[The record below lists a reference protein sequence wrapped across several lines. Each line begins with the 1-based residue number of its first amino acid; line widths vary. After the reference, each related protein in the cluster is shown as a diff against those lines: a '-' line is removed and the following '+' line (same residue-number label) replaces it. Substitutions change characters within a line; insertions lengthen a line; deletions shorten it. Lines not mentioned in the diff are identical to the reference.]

1 MTTDPAPSAETGAI
15 PDVVAPEAVLE
26 RAKGVIMALT
36 GSTADAAHAELLR
49 RARGAGRTLL
59 DECWITLSGASTGR
73 PPLGGDPATRRT
85 AAVPAPASPAD
96 RGSSPAAWGSAP
108 APAEDVNAAVLR
120 RVGRALVDVDGPAE
134 LAACLR
140 EHLADS
146 VGPDA
151 VVVFSALPDGG
162 LELTGH
168 AGLEGDLAALWRG
181 SPPAPGSPVA
191 EVFESRAPYWLESDD
206 AGPSTAS
213 GSSRAS
219 GSTKA
224 SRSSK
229 TSRSASSKAAGAP
242 KASRSARSS
251 ARPQGSADPV
261 GPWGS
266 GAWLPVGTGTRPA
279 AVLGVLRHGGEP
291 LPARTRELLRSVA
304 RLCSGTLGSFDA
316 RPQPFEGV
324 SLPTVHA
331 VLAALPEAA
340 LALVPLRSGSGQVED
355 YRIEAASPAVVGLT
369 GRTGQDL
376 VGVRLLESFP
386 ALADEHIW
394 QGLLHTLATDE
405 PYEGEPMAYPSGN
418 SDAGELP
425 TFSVRARRLGDGLM
439 LTWSR
444 YEIAERQEQ
453 RLSDVQRLGNLGW
466 TNWNLLTEE
475 VNWSP
480 QVFRIFDRPPAEGPV
495 PYHDLPDQVM
505 AEDRPALTR
514 AVRSLASD
522 GRAFDVPFRIRTA
535 HGVRHLRAVAEA
547 VTDTHGTPV
556 EAHGFVQDLTA
567 QRSAELALV
576 ESERMMLTQHG
587 MLRAERSLA
596 SRLQQALLPLPHEP
610 VRPGGLRVDVAYLPA
625 QSGIQVG
632 GDWFSAIELPDGD
645 ALCVVGDVAGH
656 GIDAVATMAQLRF
669 TAKGMVI
676 TGSSLTGALARLNAL
691 LLHTGEPRAT
701 ATMVLARYNP
711 SERKL
716 VWAQAGH
723 PPPLLLRDGEARFLK
738 RPVGMLLGA
747 VENPPFQ
754 EAETVLEP
762 GDRILLYTDGLI
774 ERPSE
779 GIDAGLQRLA
789 AAATGHDEQPGSA
802 SLGPLLAEMLEG
814 ERRDDVCVLDIRVM
828 PEKDLEH

>member
-1 MTTDPAPSAETGAI
+1 VGIRVIPTRRMCHAHWVTTDPAPSAETGAL

-49 RARGAGRTLL
+49 RARDAGRTLL

-73 PPLGGDPATRRT
+73 APFGDETGSRRT
-85 AAVPAPASPAD
+85 LAVPAPASPAG

-108 APAEDVNAAVLR
+108 SPDEDANAGVLR
-120 RVGRALVDVDGPAE
+120 QVGSALVQVDGPME
-134 LAACLR
+134 LAARLR
-140 EHLADS
+140 ERLADS
-146 VGPDA
+146 VGADA
-151 VVVFSALPDGG
+151 VVVFSTLPGGG
-162 LELTGH
+162 LELGGH
-168 AGLEGDLAALWRG
+168 AGLEEDLAAQWRRT
-181 SPPAPGSPVA
+181 PPGEGTAVA
-191 EVFESRAPYWLESDD
+191 RVIGTRAPFWLEGGGSRP
-206 AGPSTAS
+206 AGPSRGPKAPRAPK
-213 GSSRAS
+213 GSKRS
-219 GSTKA
+219 KA
-224 SRSSK
+224 SDCPG
-229 TSRSASSKAAGAP
+229 RSAG
-242 KASRSARSS
+242 
-251 ARPQGSADPV
+251 PV

-266 GAWLPVGTGTRPA
+266 GAWLPVGTGDRPA
-279 AVLGVLRHGGEP
+279 AALGVLRRTGEP
-291 LPARTRELLRSVA
+291 LPPRTRQLLRSVA
-304 RLCSGTLGSFDA
+304 RLCSGVLGSFDT
-316 RPQPFEGV
+316 RPQPFEDIA
-324 SLPTVHA
+324 LPTVQA

-340 LALVPLRSGSGQVED
+340 LALVPLRSGSGEVED
-355 YRIEAASPAVVGLT
+355 YRIVAASPAVVGLT
-369 GRTGQDL
+369 GLTGEAL

-405 PYEGEPMAYPSGN
+405 PYEGEPMAYPSAN

-439 LTWSR
+439 LSWSR

-480 QVFRIFDRPPAEGPV
+480 QVFRIFDRSPADGPV

-514 AVRSLASD
+514 AVRALAAD

-547 VTDTHGTPV
+547 VTDTQGTPV

-701 ATMVLARYNP
+701 ATLVLARYNP
-711 SERKL
+711 AERKL

-738 RPVGMLLGA
+738 RPMGMLLGA

-762 GDRILLYTDGLI
+762 GDRILMYTDGLI

-828 PEKDLEH
+828 PEEDPEV

>member
-1 MTTDPAPSAETGAI
+1 MTIDPARSAETGAI

-59 DECWITLSGASTGR
+59 DECWITLSGASS
-73 PPLGGDPATRRT
+73 GGVELAGDAASRRT
-85 AAVPAPASPAD
+85 VAVPAPASPSG

-108 APAEDVNAAVLR
+108 APAEDANASVLR
-120 RVGRALVDVDGPAE
+120 RVGRALVRVDGPAE
-134 LAACLR
+134 LAAGLR
-140 EHLADS
+140 EHLAES

-151 VVVFSALPDGG
+151 VVVFSARPDGG
-162 LELTGH
+162 LELTGD
-168 AGLEGDLAALWRG
+168 AGLDEDLAALWRG

-191 EVFESRAPYWLESDD
+191 EVFETREPHWLETADG
-206 AGPSTAS
+206 GPGAS
-213 GSSRAS
+213 EAPW
-219 GSTKA
+219 
-224 SRSSK
+224 
-229 TSRSASSKAAGAP
+229 AA
-242 KASRSARSS
+242 
-251 ARPQGSADPV
+251 

-279 AVLGVLRHGGEP
+279 AVLGVLRRGHEP
-291 LPARTRELLRSVA
+291 LPPRTRELLRSVA
-304 RLCSGTLGSFDA
+304 RLCSGRLGAFDT
-316 RPQPFEGV
+316 RPQPFAEI
-324 SLPTVHA
+324 SLPTVQA

-340 LALVPLRSGSGQVED
+340 LALVPLRSASGQVED

-369 GRTGQDL
+369 GLTGEAL
-376 VGVRLLESFP
+376 TGVRLLESFP

-394 QGLLHTLATDE
+394 QGLLNTLATGE
-405 PYEGEPMAYPSGN
+405 PYEGEPMAYPSAN

-480 QVFRIFDRPPAEGPV
+480 QVFRIFDRSPADGAV
-495 PYHDLPDQVM
+495 PYHDLPDQVL

-676 TGSSLTGALARLNAL
+676 TGSSLTGALTRLNAL

-711 SERKL
+711 GERKL

-789 AAATGHDEQPGSA
+789 AAAAGHDEQPGSA

>member
-1 MTTDPAPSAETGAI
+1 MTTDPAPAAEAGAV

-36 GSTADAAHAELLR
+36 GSTADEAHAELLR
-49 RARGAGRTLL
+49 RARAAGRTLL
-59 DECWITLSGASTGR
+59 DECWTTLDGTASGR
-73 PPLGGDPATRRT
+73 PSSAAGTAVRRMP
-85 AAVPAPASPAD
+85 AVPAPASPAAHGD
-96 RGSSPAAWGSAP
+96 APAAWGSAP
-108 APAEDVNAAVLR
+108 APAEDANAAVLR
-120 RVGRALVDVDGPAE
+120 RVGRALVRVRTPME
-134 LAACLR
+134 LARRLR
-140 EHLADS
+140 EQLADS
-146 VGPDA
+146 VGADA

-162 LELTGH
+162 LKLTGH
-168 AGLEGDLAALWRG
+168 AGLGRGPAARWRRDPPGD
-181 SPPAPGSPVA
+181 GSPVA
-191 EVFESRAPYWLESDD
+191 EVVHTREPLWLES
-206 AGPSTAS
+206 
-213 GSSRAS
+213 
-219 GSTKA
+219 
-224 SRSSK
+224 
-229 TSRSASSKAAGAP
+229 AAGSEGRP
-242 KASRSARSS
+242 
-251 ARPQGSADPV
+251 ARPGDPP

-266 GAWLPVGTGTRPA
+266 HAWLPIGTGGGPA
-279 AVLGVLRHGGEP
+279 AALGVLRGP
-291 LPARTRELLRSVA
+291 RAPFAPRTRELLRSVA
-304 RLCSGTLGSFDA
+304 RLCSGPLGSFDA
-316 RPQPFEGV
+316 RPLPFEDV
-324 SLPTVHA
+324 SLPTVRA
-331 VLAALPEAA
+331 VLDALPEAVLA
-340 LALVPLRSGSGQVED
+340 LAPLRSVSGLVED

-369 GRTGQDL
+369 GLSGRSL

-386 ALADEHIW
+386 ALADEHTW
-394 QGLLHTLATDE
+394 EGLRHTLATGE
-405 PYEGEPMAYPSGN
+405 PYEGEPMAYPSPDG
-418 SDAGELP
+418 DAAELP

-439 LTWSR
+439 VTWSR

-466 TNWNLLTEE
+466 TNWNLLTGE

-480 QVFRIFDRPPAEGPV
+480 QVFRIFGRSSADGPV
-495 PYHDLPDQVM
+495 PYGDLPGLVV
-505 AEDRPALTR
+505 AEDRPVLRR
-514 AVRSLASD
+514 AVDALAAE

-535 HGVRHLRAVAEA
+535 GGVRHLRAVAEA
-547 VTDTHGTPV
+547 VTDPQGTPV

-676 TGSSLTGALARLNAL
+676 TGSSLTGALSRLNAL

-701 ATMVLARYNP
+701 ATMVLARYDP
-711 SERKL
+711 RARRL

-738 RPVGMLLGA
+738 RPTGMLLGA

-754 EAETVLEP
+754 EAECLLEP

-789 AAATGHDEQPGSA
+789 RAATGHDEQPGSA
-802 SLGPLLAEMLEG
+802 SLGPLLAEMLRG

-828 PEKDLEH
+828 PEEEPGA

>member
-1 MTTDPAPSAETGAI
+1 MHAMCHAHLVTTDPAPAAEAGAI

-49 RARGAGRTLL
+49 RARAGGRTLL
-59 DECWITLSGASTGR
+59 DECWITLGGTAKGR
-73 PPLGGDPATRRT
+73 PSLAGDAAVRR
-85 AAVPAPASPAD
+85 APAVPAPASPAA
-96 RGSSPAAWGSAP
+96 RGASPAAWGSAP
-108 APAEDVNAAVLR
+108 APAEDPNAAVLR
-120 RVGRALVDVDGPAE
+120 QVGRALVRVRTPME
-134 LAACLR
+134 LARRLR
-140 EHLADS
+140 EQLADS
-146 VGPDA
+146 VGVDA
-151 VVVFSALPDGG
+151 VAVFSTLPDGG
-162 LELTGH
+162 LKLAGH
-168 AGLEGDLAALWRG
+168 AGLRKDTAARWRRNPPTEGG
-181 SPPAPGSPVA
+181 PVA
-191 EVFESRAPYWLESDD
+191 EAVRTREPVWLENADKKAD
-206 AGPSTAS
+206 GT
-213 GSSRAS
+213 SS
-219 GSTKA
+219 
-224 SRSSK
+224 
-229 TSRSASSKAAGAP
+229 
-242 KASRSARSS
+242 
-251 ARPQGSADPV
+251 PV
-261 GPWGS
+261 VDLAGPWGS
-266 GAWLPVGTGTRPA
+266 RAWLPVGTGSRPA
-279 AVLGVLRHGGEP
+279 AALGVLREP
-291 LPARTRELLRSVA
+291 QAPFTARTRELLRSVA
-304 RLCSGTLGSFDA
+304 RLCSGALGSFDA
-316 RPQPFEGV
+316 SPPPFEDV
-324 SLPTVHA
+324 SLPTVRA

-340 LALVPLRSGSGQVED
+340 LALAPLRSAAGLVED
-355 YRIEAASPAVVGLT
+355 YRIQAASPAVVGLT
-369 GRTGQDL
+369 GLSGGSL
-376 VGVRLLESFP
+376 EGVRLLESFP

-394 QGLLHTLATDE
+394 EGLLNTLVTGE
-405 PYEGEPMAYPSGN
+405 PYEGEPMAYPSPDG
-418 SDAGELP
+418 DAAELP
-425 TFSVRARRLGDGLM
+425 TFSVRARQLGDGLI

-466 TNWNLLTEE
+466 TNWNLMTQE

-480 QVFRIFDRPPAEGPV
+480 QVFAIFDRPPADGPV
-495 PYHDLPDQVM
+495 PYDDLPDLVM
-505 AEDRPALTR
+505 AEDRPALGR
-514 AVRSLASD
+514 AVRALASE
-522 GRAFDVPFRIRTA
+522 GRPFDVPFRIRTA

-547 VTDTHGTPV
+547 VTDPQGTPV

-596 SRLQQALLPLPHEP
+596 GRLQQALLPLPHEP

-691 LLHTGEPRAT
+691 LLHSGEPRAT

-711 SERKL
+711 RERKL

-738 RPVGMLLGA
+738 RPTGMLLGA

-754 EAETVLEP
+754 EGECLLEP

-828 PEKDLEH
+828 SDKEPEDLA

>member
-1 MTTDPAPSAETGAI
+1 MCHARRVTNDPAPSAEQGAV

-59 DECWITLSGASTGR
+59 DECWLTLSGASTGR
-73 PPLGGDPATRRT
+73 PLLADGAASRR
-85 AAVPAPASPAD
+85 AAVPAPASPPA
-96 RGSSPAAWGSAP
+96 RESSPAAWGSAP
-108 APAEDVNAAVLR
+108 GPAEDANAAVLR
-120 RVGRALVDVDGPAE
+120 QVGRALVRARRPME
-134 LAACLR
+134 LAAALR
-140 EHLADS
+140 EHLAGS
-146 VGPDA
+146 VGADA
-151 VVVFSALPDGG
+151 VVVFSTLPDGG

-168 AGLEGDLAALWRG
+168 AGLDEDLAAWWRRTPPAQG
-181 SPPAPGSPVA
+181 SPAA
-191 EVFESRAPYWLESDD
+191 EAVETRAPRWLA
-206 AGPSTAS
+206 AGDGERAAPSQQ
-213 GSSRAS
+213 
-219 GSTKA
+219 
-224 SRSSK
+224 
-229 TSRSASSKAAGAP
+229 AGAP
-242 KASRSARSS
+242 RVPRASKASKSS
-251 ARPQGSADPV
+251 RPSEGSGRPVAPADP
-261 GPWGS
+261 WRS
-266 GAWLPVGTGTRPA
+266 GGWLPVGTGDRPA
-279 AVLGVLRHGGEP
+279 ALGVLRRSPEP
-291 LPARTRELLRSVA
+291 LAPRTRELLRSVA
-304 RLCSGTLGSFDA
+304 RLCSGTLGSFDT
-316 RPQPFEGV
+316 RPQPFGSV
-324 SLPTVHA
+324 SLPTVRA
-331 VLAALPEAA
+331 VLTSLPEAA
-340 LALVPLRSGSGQVED
+340 LALVPLRSASGQVED

-369 GRTGQDL
+369 GLSGEEL

-386 ALADEHIW
+386 ALADEHVW
-394 QGLLHTLATDE
+394 QGLLRTLATGE
-405 PYEGEPMAYPSGN
+405 PYEGEPMAYPSAS
-418 SDAGELP
+418 SDAAELP
-425 TFSVRARRLGDGLM
+425 TFAVRARRLGDGLM

-466 TNWNLLTEE
+466 TNWNLLTDE

-480 QVFRIFDRPPAEGPV
+480 QVFRIFERSPADGPLG
-495 PYHDLPDQVM
+495 YHDLPDRVM

-514 AVRSLASD
+514 AVRALASD

-596 SRLQQALLPLPHEP
+596 GRLQQALLPLPHEP

-676 TGSSLTGALARLNAL
+676 TGSSLTGALSRLNAL

-711 SERKL
+711 GERRL

-723 PPPLLLRDGEARFLK
+723 PPPLLLRDGRARFLR
-738 RPVGMLLGA
+738 RPTGMLLGA
-747 VENPPFQ
+747 VESPPFQ
-754 EAETVLEP
+754 EAEAVLEP

-789 AAATGHDEQPGSA
+789 AAAVGHDEQPGSA

-828 PEKDLEH
+828 PEEDPQT

>member
-1 MTTDPAPSAETGAI
+1 M
-15 PDVVAPEAVLE
+15 PDVVASEAVLE

-36 GSTADAAHAELLR
+36 GRTADEAQAELLR
-49 RARGAGRTLL
+49 RARAGGRTLL
-59 DECWITLSGASTGR
+59 DECRLTVGGTATDRSSAGGA
-73 PPLGGDPATRRT
+73 AVRR
-85 AAVPAPASPAD
+85 APAVPAPASPPSS
-96 RGSSPAAWGSAP
+96 GSAPTAWGSAP
-108 APAEDVNAAVLR
+108 APAEDANAAVLR
-120 RVGRALVDVDGPAE
+120 QVGRALVRVRTPME
-134 LAACLR
+134 LARRLR
-140 EHLADS
+140 EELAGS
-146 VGPDA
+146 VGADA
-151 VVVFSALPDGG
+151 VAVFSTLPDGG
-162 LELTGH
+162 LGLTGH
-168 AGLEGDLAALWRG
+168 AGFTRHQAARWRRE
-181 SPPAPGSPVA
+181 PPADGSPVA
-191 EVFESRAPYWLESDD
+191 EVVRTHAPLWLEN
-206 AGPSTAS
+206 AGVGAGGPA
-213 GSSRAS
+213 RA
-219 GSTKA
+219 G
-224 SRSSK
+224 
-229 TSRSASSKAAGAP
+229 GP
-242 KASRSARSS
+242 
-251 ARPQGSADPV
+251 P
-261 GPWGS
+261 GPWGAQ
-266 GAWLPVGTGTRPA
+266 AWLPVGTGSGPA
-279 AVLGVLRHGGEP
+279 AALGVLCRPVAPFGP
-291 LPARTRELLRSVA
+291 RTRELLRSVA
-304 RLCSGTLGSFDA
+304 RLCSGSLGSFDTW
-316 RPQPFEGV
+316 PPPSEDV
-324 SLPTVHA
+324 SLPTVQA
-331 VLAALPEAA
+331 VLDALPEAA
-340 LALVPLRSGSGQVED
+340 LALAPLRSASGLVED
-355 YRIEAASPAVVGLT
+355 YRIEAAGPAVVGLT
-369 GRTGQDL
+369 GLSGRSL

-386 ALADEHIW
+386 ALADGHTWE
-394 QGLLHTLATDE
+394 GLLHTLATGE
-405 PYEGEPMAYPSGN
+405 AYEGEPMAYPSP
-418 SDAGELP
+418 DADAAELP

-466 TNWNLLTEE
+466 TNWNLLTHE

-480 QVFRIFDRPPAEGPV
+480 QVFRIFDRSPADGPV
-495 PYHDLPDQVM
+495 PYDDLPDLVV
-505 AEDRPALTR
+505 AEDRPALRR
-514 AVRSLASD
+514 AVDALASE
-522 GRAFDVPFRIRTA
+522 GRPFDVPFRIRA
-535 HGVRHLRAVAEA
+535 AGGVRHLRAVAEA
-547 VTDTHGTPV
+547 VTDPRGAPV

-596 SRLQQALLPLPHEP
+596 SRLQQALLPLPHQP

-711 SERKL
+711 RERKL

-738 RPVGMLLGA
+738 RPMGMLLGA

-754 EAETVLEP
+754 EGECLLEP

-789 AAATGHDEQPGSA
+789 RAATGHDDRPGSA

-814 ERRDDVCVLDIRVM
+814 ERRDDVCVLDIRVT
-828 PEKDLEH
+828 PQEEPGA